1 MPRQVGG
8 GSLASSQGGVSAL
21 RRPWKHVLNAGVRRE
36 LAEVPP
42 HDSADAVGPK
52 ANGVADQSSQLGK
65 QSMLH
70 RR

>member
-1 MPRQVGG
+1 LSEVAR
-8 GSLASSQGGVSAL
+8 AKAA
-21 RRPWKHVLNAGVRRE
+21 WKHVLNAGVRRE